1 VACSG
6 TRRSRPPLGFDP
18 LDRLLGIIKDMEHAV
33 DSKGWP
39 HATYGNNKVGFTTV
53 DVQTHRL
60 GVSELGQAIS
70 AGLIQ
75 LTGLG
80 IY

>member
-1 VACSG
+1 
-6 TRRSRPPLGFDP
+6 
-18 LDRLLGIIKDMEHAV
+18 MEHVV

-39 HATYGNNKVGFTTV
+39 HATYGNNKVGFTIV
-53 DVQTHRL
+53 VVRTHRF

>member
-1 VACSG
+1 
-6 TRRSRPPLGFDP
+6 
-18 LDRLLGIIKDMEHAV
+18 MEHAV
-33 DSKGWP
+33 DSKGWR